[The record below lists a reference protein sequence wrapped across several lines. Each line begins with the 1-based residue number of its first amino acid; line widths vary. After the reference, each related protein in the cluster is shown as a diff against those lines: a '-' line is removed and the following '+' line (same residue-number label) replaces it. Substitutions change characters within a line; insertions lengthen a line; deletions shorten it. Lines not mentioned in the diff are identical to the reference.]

1 MVQSAAPTESPY
13 APVNEGSRIGVVSYR
28 NEGISAVRKRRRED
42 AYKQMY
48 KSCNGPYR
56 IVAEGPRSD
65 GAKVTTDYDGTAHV
79 SDEQRWY
86 IQYRC
91 GAASDSTVGK

>member
-1 MVQSAAPTESPY
+1 MVQSAAPIESPY
-13 APVNEGSRIGVVSYR
+13 ASVNEGTRTGVVSYR
-28 NEGISAVRKRRRED
+28 NDGIGPIRKRRRED

-56 IVAEGPRSD
+56 IVAERPKSD
-65 GAKVTTDYDGTAHV
+65 GAEVKTENDGTTRV
-79 SDEQRWY
+79 SDVQRWY

-91 GAASDSTVGK
+91 AATTDSTARQ